1 MEDRRT
7 DMPQFGGKIRI
18 GQMSANKP
26 PYLLWLT
33 FLAVCPATLL
43 ARAVAHPS
51 IWEPG
56 KPTETSK
63 SQTAPSETTRRSSAS
78 GSVARGNIDQYFVVG
93 QGVGEVKTVSTEFA
107 NEIKSAIHELPAQFH
122 NLVFSRGVII
132 YIFPTV
138 MDRPLSM
145 QAKGDWPKGFPKDC
159 QYWTLPGTY
168 RGNSITV
175 GEYVVRQDKSWKRLT
190 DGRSN
195 VRHEFGHAL
204 DTALKRFSHSDVFVE
219 AYQRD
224 MRNLTPEQR
233 SHIRY
238 YLPDR
243 HGGVESEGRH
253 EAFAELFAARYGRGE
268 TSTERKVL
276 EAFPNTI
283 KAMDK
288 KLQEAISN

>member
-1 MEDRRT
+1 MSSNKL
-7 DMPQFGGKIRI
+7 QF
-18 GQMSANKP
+18 A
-26 PYLLWLT
+26 YWLAL
-33 FLAVCPATLL
+33 LAVISTAFLL
-43 ARAVAHPS
+43 RAAAHPTV
-51 IWEPG
+51 WEPG
-56 KPTETSK
+56 KPSTHGQ
-63 SQTAPSETTRRSSAS
+63 SQQSAS
-78 GSVARGNIDQYFVVG
+78 ANAGKKFSSGSTSVGSIDKYFFVG
-93 QGVGEVKTVSTEFA
+93 EGVGEVKTVSNEFVY
-107 NEIKSAIHELPAQFH
+107 EIKNAIRELPVQFQ

-132 YIFPTV
+132 FIFPTV

-145 QAKGDWPKGFPKDC
+145 KAKGDWPKGFPKDC
-159 QYWTLPGTY
+159 QYWSLPGTF

-175 GEYVVRQDKSWKRLT
+175 GEYVVRKDNSYKRLT

-204 DTALKRFSHSDVFVE
+204 DTALKRFSHDDVFVE

-224 MRNLTPEQR
+224 MQNLTPEQR

-243 HGGVESEGRH
+243 HDGVESEGRH

-283 KAMDK
+283 RAMDK
-288 KLQEAISN
+288 RLQEAISSN

>member
-1 MEDRRT
+1 
-7 DMPQFGGKIRI
+7 
-18 GQMSANKP
+18 MSSKQTPSIA
-26 PYLLWLT
+26 
-33 FLAVCPATLL
+33 FLIASLGLFPTAMTLS
-43 ARAVAHPS
+43 AVAHPTV
-51 IWEPG
+51 WEPG
-56 KPTETSK
+56 KTSNSRQSSPTPATQHTNS
-63 SQTAPSETTRRSSAS
+63 AGSAS
-78 GSVARGNIDQYFVVG
+78 VGNIDKYFVVG
-93 QGVGEVKTVSTEFA
+93 EGVGEVKTVSNEFA
-107 NEIKSAIHELPAQFH
+107 YEIKNAIRELPVQFQ

-145 QAKGDWPKGFPKDC
+145 KARGDWPKGFPQDC
-159 QYWTLPGTY
+159 QYWSLPGTF

-175 GEYVVRQDKSWKRLT
+175 GEYVVRKDNSYKRLS

-204 DTALKRFSHSDVFVE
+204 DTALKRFSHDDVFVE

-253 EAFAELFAARYGRGE
+253 EAFAELFAARYGKGE

-283 KAMDK
+283 RAMDK
-288 KLQEAISN
+288 RLQEAISSN

>member
-1 MEDRRT
+1 MSSNKL
-7 DMPQFGGKIRI
+7 QF
-18 GQMSANKP
+18 S
-26 PYLLWLT
+26 YWLA
-33 FLAVCPATLL
+33 LPAVIAASLFV
-43 ARAVAHPS
+43 RAAAHPT

-56 KPTETSK
+56 KPSTHGQNQPSATANAGKKYSSVTTSI
-63 SQTAPSETTRRSSAS
+63 
-78 GSVARGNIDQYFVVG
+78 GSIDKYFFVG
-93 QGVGEVKTVSTEFA
+93 EGVGEVKSVSNEFVY
-107 NEIKSAIHELPAQFH
+107 EIKNAVRELPVQFQ

-145 QAKGDWPKGFPKDC
+145 KARSDWPKGFPKDC
-159 QYWTLPGTY
+159 QYWSLPGTY

-175 GEYVVRQDKSWKRLT
+175 GEYVVRKDNSYKRLT

-204 DTALKRFSHSDVFVE
+204 DTALKRFSHDDVFVE

-253 EAFAELFAARYGRGE
+253 EAFAELFAARYGKGE

-283 KAMDK
+283 RAMDRR
-288 KLQEAISN
+288 LQEAISSN

>member
-1 MEDRRT
+1 MRQ
-7 DMPQFGGKIRI
+7 MSFNKPQFFV
-18 GQMSANKP
+18 
-26 PYLLWLT
+26 WLT
-33 FLAVCPATLL
+33 FLAVLPAPMVPASLTPS
-43 ARAVAHPS
+43 AIAHPS
-51 IWEPG
+51 VWEPG
-56 KPTETSK
+56 KPSGNSQNRPETSD
-63 SQTAPSETTRRSSAS
+63 TTRKTSSYRTA
-78 GSVARGNIDQYFVVG
+78 AGNIDQYFVVG
-93 QGVGEVKTVSTEFA
+93 QGIGEVKTVSNEFA
-107 NEIKSAIHELPAQFH
+107 SEIKSAIRELPPQFH
-122 NLVFSRGVII
+122 NLVFSRGVVI

-159 QYWTLPGTY
+159 QYWSLPGTY

-175 GEYVVRQDKSWKRLT
+175 GEYVVRKDKSWKRLT

-283 KAMDK
+283 RAMDK
-288 KLQEAISN
+288 RLQEAISN

>member
-1 MEDRRT
+1 MASRKQRRRT
-7 DMPQFGGKIRI
+7 
-18 GQMSANKP
+18 
-26 PYLLWLT
+26 L
-33 FLAVCPATLL
+33 LL
-43 ARAVAHPS
+43 ALLGTFPALWAISAIAHPS
-51 IWEPG
+51 VWEPG
-56 KPTETSK
+56 KPSTYSQNQPVTSD
-63 SQTAPSETTRRSSAS
+63 TTRKSNSYR
-78 GSVARGNIDQYFVVG
+78 SVASGNIDQYFVVG
-93 QGVGEVKTVSTEFA
+93 QGIGEVKTVSNEFA
-107 NEIKSAIHELPAQFH
+107 SEIKNAIRELPPQFH

-159 QYWTLPGTY
+159 QYWTLPGTF

-175 GEYVVRQDKSWKRLT
+175 GEYVVRKDKSWKRLT

-283 KAMDK
+283 RAMDK
-288 KLQEAISN
+288 RLQEAISN

>member
-1 MEDRRT
+1 
-7 DMPQFGGKIRI
+7 
-18 GQMSANKP
+18 MSSKQTAAIALGITTLG
-26 PYLLWLT
+26 LLPAALT
-33 FLAVCPATLL
+33 LSAF
-43 ARAVAHPS
+43 AHPNV
-51 IWEPG
+51 WEPG
-56 KPTETSK
+56 KASSHSSGQSVTSPK
-63 SQTAPSETTRRSSAS
+63 TNTTYSSGSAS
-78 GSVARGNIDQYFVVG
+78 IGSIDKYFFVG
-93 QGVGEVKTVSTEFA
+93 EGVGEVKAVSNEFA
-107 NEIKSAIHELPAQFH
+107 YEIKNAIRELPSQFH

-145 QAKGDWPKGFPKDC
+145 QARGDWPKGFPKDC
-159 QYWTLPGTY
+159 QYWSLPGTY

-175 GEYVVRQDKSWKRLT
+175 GEYVVRKDKSYKRLT

-204 DTALKRFSHSDVFVE
+204 DTALKRFSHDDVFVE

-253 EAFAELFAARYGRGE
+253 EAFAELFAARYGKGE

-276 EAFPNTI
+276 EAFPNTV

-288 KLQEAISN
+288 RLQEAISSN